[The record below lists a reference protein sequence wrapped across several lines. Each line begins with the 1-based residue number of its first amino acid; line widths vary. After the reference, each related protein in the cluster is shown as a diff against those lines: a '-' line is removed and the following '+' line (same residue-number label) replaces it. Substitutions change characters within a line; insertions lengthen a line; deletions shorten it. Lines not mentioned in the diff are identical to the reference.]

1 MPGVSREEMK
11 TWQRVDDTRRLL
23 RKLRSEVTHLPG
35 EGSEP
40 EADAAARAMVDALEE
55 HLEWFQAAAEE
66 RDALKLQLRCE
77 ACGKV
82 IPKGTGLEKNGKLT
96 PLCPSC
102 QSKRIGEAT

>member
-1 MPGVSREEMK
+1 MPPQVTREEIC
-11 TWQRVDDTRRLL
+11 TWQHTQDVQKLIRTIRAESIPPWSSDGPSPIEGRLA
-23 RKLRSEVTHLPG
+23 E
-35 EGSEP
+35 
-40 EADAAARAMVDALEE
+40 LEE
-55 HLEWFQAAAEE
+55 HLEWFVEAAEE

-77 ACGKV
+77 ACGKD